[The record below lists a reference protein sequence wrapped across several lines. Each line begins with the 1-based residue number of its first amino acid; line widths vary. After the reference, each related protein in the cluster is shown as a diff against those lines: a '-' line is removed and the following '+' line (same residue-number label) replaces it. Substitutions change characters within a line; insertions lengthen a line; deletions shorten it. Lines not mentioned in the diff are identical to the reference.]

1 MHNHMERVH
10 QSVLFSECLEALALN
25 DNDVVVDAT
34 VGGAGH
40 FMALFER
47 LGPEGVLIGI
57 DADKDA
63 IARAEAAL
71 AGKNGPTV
79 HLVNDDFRNL
89 EAILASLGIKQI
101 DKALFDLGW
110 SSYHLQSGRGF
121 SFREDEPLLMTYG
134 EPKAGDTAADIVNDS
149 TEEELTDLLYS
160 LGEERFAR
168 RIAAAIVAK
177 RSLAPIT
184 TTGELVAA
192 VKEGTPAWYQTRRT
206 HPATK
211 TFQALRIAVN
221 GELSAV
227 REGILASMNHMTEHG
242 RIAVITFHS
251 IEDRIVKGLLRDA
264 VHQGR
269 GSLVNKKPIIPTP
282 EELTRNPRARSA
294 KLRVFESGGHYR
306 PSSVIPSSVNA
317 YA

>member
-1 MHNHMERVH
+1 MHKLMERVH
-10 QSVLFSECLEALALN
+10 QSVLFSECLEALQLAA
-25 DNDVVVDAT
+25 DDVVVDAT

-57 DADKDA
+57 DADSDA
-63 IARAEAAL
+63 IARAHAAL
-71 AGKNGPTV
+71 EGKRGPTV
-79 HLVNDDFRNL
+79 HLIHDDFRNL
-89 EAILASLGIKQI
+89 GSILSALAIPRI

-110 SSYHLQSGRGF
+110 SSYHLTSGRGF

-134 EPKAGDTAADIVNDS
+134 EPKEGDTAADIVNES
-149 TEEELTDLLYS
+149 SEEELTDLLYS

-168 RIAAAIVAK
+168 RIAKAIVEQRAK
-177 RSLAPIT
+177 APIT
-184 TTGELVAA
+184 TTGQLVEA
-192 VKEGTPAWYQTRRT
+192 VKAGTPAWYQTRRT

-227 REGILASMNHMTEHG
+227 REGMLAAMDHLSDEG

-251 IEDRIVKGLLRDA
+251 IEDRIVKGLMRDA

-269 GSLVNKKPIIPTP
+269 GSLVNKKPIVPT
-282 EELTRNPRARSA
+282 EDELARNPRARSA
-294 KLRVFESGGHYR
+294 KLRVFEGGAQYR
-306 PSSVIPSSVNA
+306 TSSLIPSSITT